1 MAVRETLRQKGRR
14 LTYRESVVT
23 VTAGKHIYLENCR
36 RILEY
41 NDIRIAVELTDHQL
55 HIWGSGLYADS
66 CSADTLEVYGD
77 IQSVEWIRKGA
88 AGGNGKKIQD

>member
-1 MAVRETLRQKGRR
+1 MRETLRAKGRK
-14 LTYRESVVT
+14 LTFRESVVT

-41 NDIRIAVELTDHQL
+41 NDIRIVVELTDYQL

-66 CSADTLEVYGD
+66 CSADTLDIYGD
-77 IQSVEWIRKGA
+77 IQSIEWIGKGA
-88 AGGNGKKIQD
+88 GRHNGKKA